1 MFPLLYPNELT
12 PLKLI
17 LWFTFLIAAVILF
30 KQHFGCINL
39 RFYERF
45 YIGFLP
51 LLTIYETVLHKVIF
65 SDKLPFLPLALTS
78 MYCALGVT
86 YSYIIYYYEYMTEDD
101 RSIQGPTRKD
111 SEEMSTMYDLKES

>member
-30 KQHFGCINL
+30 RQQFGCVSL
-39 RFYERF
+39 HFYEQF
-45 YIGFLP
+45 YVGFLP
-51 LLTIYETVLHKVIF
+51 FLTIYETVLHKVII

-78 MYCALGVT
+78 IYCALGII
-86 YSYIIYYYEYMTEDD
+86 YSYVIYYYEYMTEDD
-101 RSIQGPTRKD
+101 RFIRGPKRKC
-111 SEEMSTMYDLKES
+111 SEEMSTMYELKES